1 MNTTATEIR
10 VIAKEACIYGF
21 PMVDNMRVQYTYFT
35 DKTNPDY
42 KAPYNTLFN
51 IPRVFTPEDKAIQTP
66 NSDTPY
72 SWIGLDLRAEPIVF
86 TVPPIP
92 RERYWSLQLIDLYT
106 HNFDIPG
113 SRATGNAGGSLLIAG
128 PNWQG
133 EQPPSIAK
141 VIRCET
147 EIASAQFRTQLF
159 NPADLDNVKT
169 IQSKYV
175 VKPLSAFL
183 GQPSPKSV
191 ASINFPKPLTPV
203 TQKTSLEFYTLL
215 NFYLQFCPT
224 HPSEQDLMDRF
235 AKIGVGAGQTF
246 AAGKL
251 SPETKELIEAGMA
264 DAWDEFKGL
273 LGRINKGEV
282 TSGDAFGTREYLKN
296 NYLYRMGAA
305 VTGIYGLSKE
315 EAIYL
320 PYFIDG
326 DGQKLNGV
334 NHYTLCFK
342 KDQLPPTDSFWSLTM
357 YEQPSSL
364 LVKNPI
370 DRYLLNS
377 TMLSQ
382 FKFDDNGGL
391 TFYVQNES
399 PGKKK
404 EANWLPSSKGPFWV
418 VLRLYVPKPEA
429 LDGRWIA
436 PPLKRSIHST
446 ATTPAEHG

>member
-1 MNTTATEIR
+1 
-10 VIAKEACIYGF
+10 
-21 PMVDNMRVQYTYFT
+21 
-35 DKTNPDY
+35 
-42 KAPYNTLFN
+42 
-51 IPRVFTPEDKAIQTP
+51 
-66 NSDTPY
+66 
-72 SWIGLDLRAEPIVF
+72 
-86 TVPPIP
+86 
-92 RERYWSLQLIDLYT
+92 
-106 HNFDIPG
+106 
-113 SRATGNAGGSLLIAG
+113 
-128 PNWQG
+128 
-133 EQPPSIAK
+133 
-141 VIRCET
+141 
-147 EIASAQFRTQLF
+147 
-159 NPADLDNVKT
+159 
-169 IQSKYV
+169 
-175 VKPLSAFL
+175 
-183 GQPSPKSV
+183 
-191 ASINFPKPLTPV
+191 
-203 TQKTSLEFYTLL
+203 
-215 NFYLQFCPT
+215 
-224 HPSEQDLMDRF
+224 
-235 AKIGVGAGQTF
+235 
-246 AAGKL
+246 
-251 SPETKELIEAGMA
+251 
-264 DAWDEFKGL
+264 